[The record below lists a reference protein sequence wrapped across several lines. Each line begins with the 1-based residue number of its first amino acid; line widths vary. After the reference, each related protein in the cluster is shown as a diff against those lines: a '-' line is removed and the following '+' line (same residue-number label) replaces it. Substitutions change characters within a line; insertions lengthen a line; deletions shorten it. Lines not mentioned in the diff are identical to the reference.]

1 MWKLQPPPF
10 SNQLYYENSGPVKL
24 SPLFENLVGGSA
36 LFIPS
41 RKGGGGGEGWDHA
54 MIDEWVWKN
63 KQISTSKG
71 LGKIIFQRFSVKV
84 F

>member
-41 RKGGGGGEGWDHA
+41 RKGGGGGARGEIMLWL
-54 MIDEWVWKN
+54 MNEYERIN
-63 KQISTSKG
+63 K
-71 LGKIIFQRFSVKV
+71 
-84 F
+84 